1 MANPISPDQ
10 LPELAALTDWC
21 VQPGLLRGRFRAT
34 SFEAA
39 GRFVAAVAAVADEVD
54 HHPDI
59 DLRYP
64 AIVQIVVTS
73 HDAGGLTR
81 RDTRLASTL
90 SALAADA
97 GLTAEPD
104 TTQALTV
111 VIEVDDP
118 DRVLPFWQAVLGYRA
133 STNPDGDAML
143 VDARRFDPGVVVR
156 RRTPSTPTSAAAPTA
171 TSAAETGATPGRR
184 LQVDLAHPVALARA
198 TAGSAAGGSVL
209 AADPVAGRWVVADP
223 EGNEVNLTGWPGP
236 RPTAD

>member
-1 MANPISPDQ
+1 MANPLSPDQ

-21 VQPGLLRGRFRAT
+21 VQPGLLRSRFRAA

-81 RDTRLASTL
+81 RDTRLASRL
-90 SALAADA
+90 SAMAAEA

-104 TTQALTV
+104 TAQGLTV
-111 VIEVDDP
+111 VIEADEP
-118 DRVLPFWQAVLGYRA
+118 DRVLPFWQAVLGYRVSA
-133 STNPDGDAML
+133 DPYGDTML
-143 VDARRFDPGVVVR
+143 VDGRRFDPGVVLRRRPAATPTVRSGAASVR
-156 RRTPSTPTSAAAPTA
+156 RLRI
-171 TSAAETGATPGRR
+171 
-184 LQVDLAHPVALARA
+184 DLTHPVASARA
-198 TAGSAAGGSVL
+198 AASSVAGGVVL
-209 AADPVAGRWVVADP
+209 DADPQSGHWELADA
-223 EGNEVNLTGWPGP
+223 EGNEVSLTG
-236 RPTAD
+236 RPAPQPADG